1 MVEEEYYCK
10 LFSDLIMPKF
20 LQWLVLQWVSLGAV

>member
-20 LQWLVLQWVSLGAV
+20 FAMGVIRGPS